1 MKSSPDDA
9 TVGPT
14 PDALLADVAVVGF
27 EMAWDIGNVITRLAE
42 RPCRPSCASMDVRSA
57 ASRQSR

>member
-9 TVGPT
+9 TVGPA

-27 EMAWDIGNVITRLAE
+27 EMVWDIGNVITRLAE
-42 RPCRPSCASMDVRSA
+42 RPGREKCGIATKSM
-57 ASRQSR
+57 SRES